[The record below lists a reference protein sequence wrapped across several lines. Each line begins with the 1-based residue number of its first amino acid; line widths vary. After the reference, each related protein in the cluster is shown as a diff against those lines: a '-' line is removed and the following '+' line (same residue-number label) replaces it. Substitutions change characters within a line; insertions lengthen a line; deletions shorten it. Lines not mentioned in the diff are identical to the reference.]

1 MARAPAVIEAS
12 GLVKELGGRRVVDE
26 VAFTASRGEC
36 VALVGAN
43 GAGKSTLLRLLVRLV
58 EPDAGRITI
67 HGIDAIGASTN
78 TLRDLRRRTGFVFQ
92 HHDLVGRAST
102 LTNVV
107 HGALGRVS
115 WWRAFAHGV
124 APAALRAEAMACLS
138 RVGLPHVAAQRADR
152 LSGGQSQRVAIAR
165 ALMQR
170 PVLLLADEPAASL
183 DPAAGEEVMGVFRAL
198 AREEGMTIV
207 FTSHHVAHALGYA
220 DRIVG
225 LRAGRVVLDAPTGSV
240 DTGIV
245 HALYA

>member
-1 MARAPAVIEAS
+1 MAGAAAVIEAS
-12 GLVKELGGRRVVDE
+12 GLVKELGGRRVVDD
-26 VAFTASRGEC
+26 VAFTAARGEC

-43 GAGKSTLLRLLVRLV
+43 GAGKSTLLRLLVRLL
-58 EPDAGRITI
+58 EPDAGRVRI
-67 HGIDAIGASTN
+67 HGIDAVGASTA

-107 HGALGRVS
+107 HGALGRVA
-115 WWRAFAHGV
+115 WWRAFAQGV
-124 APAALRAEAMACLS
+124 APATLRGEAMACLA

-183 DPAAGEEVMGVFRAL
+183 DPAAGEEVMRVFRTL

-207 FTSHHVAHALGYA
+207 FTSHHVAHALGHA
-220 DRIVG
+220 DRVVG
-225 LRAGRVVLDAPTGSV
+225 LRAGRVVLDAPTGSI
-240 DTGIV
+240 DAGTV